1 MRNYYEYWYKRTI
14 KDGLKAIKIVLGLG
28 ITVLLAESTNLPLA
42 ILFFGYVLTDSLITK
57 N

>member
-42 ILFFGYVLTDSLITK
+42 ILFFGYVLIDSLITK